1 MNSLFLLLLLLL
13 LPSCITAA
21 DCSNDSGNYTAG
33 STYRRNLNNLLA
45 SIAADNRTSSRFY
58 NSSSGQAPD
67 RVNVIGLCRGDVT
80 LNDCRECMIKATSSI
95 LEECPNQKEAFS
107 WYDNSCMIR
116 FSNRYIFHALEMSP
130 TTYFL
135 TFSNA
140 SGPVPFME
148 AVETLF
154 FKIRGTASSSRE
166 RFATGEQR
174 HDFRTIYG
182 LLQCSHDL
190 SSELCDECISG
201 VVSQLSSCCEAKLGG
216 GVINPSCYMRFE
228 IFRFY
233 TETESPATSP
243 PPLLS
248 SPPPSFEV
256 VLFAGTKK
264 NTAGRI
270 IAIVVPIAGA
280 SVLGFVFFLFCYR
293 CKLNQRSNQNGMT
306 ADELSNNG
314 SLQFDFDIIR
324 AATNEFANENKLGEG
339 GFGVVYKG
347 TLQNGQDI
355 AVKRLDNDSRQGDLE
370 FKNEVKLVA
379 KLQHR
384 NLVRLLGFCLEGR
397 ERLLIYEFVPNASL
411 DRFLFIAD
419 QRTHLDWERRYE
431 IIGGIAR
438 GLVYLHEDS
447 RLRIIHRDLKVSNIL
462 LDADMRPKIADFGMA
477 RLFDIDETHDKTNR
491 IVGTYGYMAPEYAY
505 HGQFSVKT
513 DVFSFGVLVLEIVSG
528 QKITSFRHG
537 TDMED
542 LLGYAWKN
550 WRAGTYSNVIDPL
563 LGNVSGTGIAR
574 CIHIGL
580 LCVQE
585 NVNDRPT
592 MTSISLMLT
601 SNSMSLQ
608 LPSKPAFFMHTT
620 STEEPYSNTASREG
634 IGSSTSTE
642 TLPLSR
648 NDVSITELYPR

>member
-21 DCSNDSGNYTAG
+21 DCSIDAGNYTAG

-80 LNDCRECMIKATSSI
+80 LKDCRECMIKATSSI

-116 FSNRYIFHALEMSP
+116 FSNRSIFHTLETSP

-135 TFSNA
+135 TIANA
-140 SGPVPFME
+140 SGPIPFRE

-154 FKIRGTASSSRE
+154 FKLRGIASSSRE
-166 RFATGEQR
+166 RFAMGEQR

-190 SSELCDECISG
+190 SSELCDECLSDVISQ
-201 VVSQLSSCCEAKLGG
+201 VWSCCEVKLGG

-228 IFRFY
+228 IYRFY
-233 TETESPATSP
+233 KETES
-243 PPLLS
+243 L
-248 SPPPSFEV
+248 E
-256 VLFAGTKK
+256 GTKK

-314 SLQFDFDIIR
+314 SLQFDFDIIK

-355 AVKRLDNDSRQGDLE
+355 AVKRLDKDSRQGDLE

-411 DRFLFIAD
+411 DRFLFN
-419 QRTHLDWERRYE
+419 QRTHLDWERRYK

-438 GLVYLHEDS
+438 GLVYLHVDS

-505 HGQFSVKT
+505 HGKFSVKT
-513 DVFSFGVLVLEIVSG
+513 DVFSFGVTVLEIVSG
-528 QKITSFRHG
+528 QKINSFRHG

-550 WRAGTYSNVIDPL
+550 WKAGTYSNVIDPL

-592 MTSISLMLT
+592 MTSVSLMLT
-601 SNSMSLQ
+601 SDSMSLQ